1 MKRMLSRDR
10 QQLSGLDKQTADQ
23 PFKSEFDEAPAG
35 APTTIAT
42 PDNGAQSPSSASSSE
57 PKPKARAFGEVL
69 NHPLDVYFALSMASS
84 SAC

>member
-1 MKRMLSRDR
+1 MLSRDR